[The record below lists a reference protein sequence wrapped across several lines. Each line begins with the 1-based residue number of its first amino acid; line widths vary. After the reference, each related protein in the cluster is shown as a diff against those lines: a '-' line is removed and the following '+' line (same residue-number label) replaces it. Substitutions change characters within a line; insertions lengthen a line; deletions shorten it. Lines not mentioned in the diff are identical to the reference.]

1 MTYNS
6 DVAQSPTPYGDGRP
20 SVLVLTLFSGE
31 AEFDRCR
38 ESLER
43 QSFAAWSLRVF
54 EHLPNAEA
62 HSRLYATI
70 AEEAERYDLFFK
82 LDADMILAD
91 DDVLADLVH
100 VFQDHEGLDHL
111 VVAVSDWMTDSMII
125 GAHMFSN
132 RVRWVPQAETLYVDP
147 DPVFPGR
154 KLIIAS
160 PPRDL
165 ILHASNPSALQAFH
179 FGAHRALQA
188 SQVYRRLCD
197 ARPHNARLQWQYLDR
212 VWGHFERTGDRRL
225 GLAVM
230 AADMVFT
237 RQLSASANEYSDR
250 SLLTEFGEV
259 SALDVREIRE
269 RLEQRWG
276 TPEARR
282 RTWREALGPM
292 KYLLVGIRCLRDAT
306 VGVVKK
312 TIGSSQPKVEIGTSA

>member
-1 MTYNS
+1 
-6 DVAQSPTPYGDGRP
+6 
-20 SVLVLTLFSGE
+20 
-31 AEFDRCR
+31 
-38 ESLER
+38 
-43 QSFAAWSLRVF
+43 
-54 EHLPNAEA
+54 LPNAEA
-62 HSRLYATI
+62 HARLYATI

-132 RVRWVPQAETLYVDP
+132 RVHWVPQAETLYVDP

-165 ILHASNPSALQAFH
+165 ILHASNPSPLQAFH

-225 GLAVM
+225 GLAIM
-230 AADMVFT
+230 AADMVFR
-237 RQLSASANEYSDR
+237 RQLPESANEYADECLLAAFDDVS
-250 SLLTEFGEV
+250 SLDAVDLR
-259 SALDVREIRE
+259 D

-276 TPEARR
+276 TRKARQ
-282 RTWREALGPM
+282 RTWRRALGPI
-292 KYLLVGIRCLRDAT
+292 KAGLVRIRGVRDAI
-306 VGVVKK
+306 VRLVKE
-312 TIGSSQPKVEIGTSA
+312 TSAGSQPQVEIGNSA